1 MVLEETVDAHNF
13 SESSIPSQPTNKE
26 KTALAEIQIEQ
37 LKQELKHIIRWRG
50 VQRTKKHFILYS
62 SSHYTPTYPHCS
74 CRMSSFYSV

>member
-37 LKQELKHIIRWRG
+37 LKQELKHIIR
-50 VQRTKKHFILYS
+50 
-62 SSHYTPTYPHCS
+62 
-74 CRMSSFYSV
+74 